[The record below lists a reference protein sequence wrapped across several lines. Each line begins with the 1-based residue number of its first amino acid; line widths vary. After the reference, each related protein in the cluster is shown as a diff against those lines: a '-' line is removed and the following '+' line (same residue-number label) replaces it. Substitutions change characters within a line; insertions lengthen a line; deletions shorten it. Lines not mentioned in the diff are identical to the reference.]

1 MTVPHRCTIKRR
13 CGKYVTLAKPIDEYK
28 RRPLCPGCGKD
39 TLKPWYYGRIR
50 DIENTC
56 KCRGVSFPHK
66 RGYIRSPEEFCEHA
80 EFDPHFGP
88 IKSRVVKPDEEC
100 PF

>member
-13 CGKYVTLAKPIDEYK
+13 CGKYVTLKRPIDEYVY
-28 RRPLCPGCGKD
+28 RPKCPGCGQD

-50 DIENTC
+50 DQAVTC
-56 KCRGVSFPHK
+56 QCGGISYPHK
-66 RGYIRSPEEFCEHA
+66 RGLILNENEFCHHA
-80 EFDPHFGP
+80 EFDPEFGP
-88 IKSRVVKPDEEC
+88 IKTREIKPDEEC